1 MDKFWVMLER
11 RVAYMKGAAAVA
23 SKQHQVHKGDQG
35 VKTRCGRQLASE
47 KGQAALAGSKCMAQ
61 MHALYDT
68 AREVFEH
75 QWAELAACK

>member
-1 MDKFWVMLER
+1 MSGTALSPAWRSGHAEFPC
-11 RVAYMKGAAAVA
+11 RV
-23 SKQHQVHKGDQG
+23 
-35 VKTRCGRQLASE
+35 TRCGRQLASE